1 MKILPLFIFIFQ
13 FPRVG
18 RGGGVGGIPK
28 SSSEPGY
35 SYINCYRLFA
45 APTTIMDELAPGI
58 IIFHF
63 SPTWFLVLYW
73 HSSSI
78 FQGIINQ

>member
-13 FPRVG
+13 FPGVR
-18 RGGGVGGIPK
+18 RGGGVGGIPT
-28 SSSEPGY
+28 SSSD
-35 SYINCYRLFA
+35 CYRLCA

-63 SPTWFLVLYW
+63 SPTWFLVFYW
-73 HSSSI
+73 LLSSI